1 MTMKK
6 MLSNI
11 FKRNP
16 SKALLSDISAK
27 FKQPLLMHPTYG
39 ADTVNSYMDAA
50 QFFDGLFDEPVGN
63 TYQVSDSVA
72 VIDVSGALVAR
83 DMNSLMSFGM
93 TSYEGLKAELTELLD
108 DPNIDTIIGRFDSP
122 GGMASQNMD
131 ISDFIYSSRG
141 QGKKLIAMV
150 DDMAYSAAYGIASAF
165 DEIWVTRT
173 SGVGSVGV
181 VSYHVD
187 QSEYNKKMGVKIEY
201 IYAGEKKVLGNPN
214 EPLTDEGRAEYQ
226 KEVTRLYNLF
236 TATVARNLGLS
247 VDDVKKTE
255 AGTFHGEEAIEVG
268 FAHKVGTFDQLLSS
282 LGLTS
287 VGEED
292 EMMDNLKS
300 DDLQPILQSE
310 EGLEINDEVVEASPE
325 VEEAVDSVEQSVEES
340 VEQEVVVD
348 EAAVEAEKEQEA
360 AQAKKRSS
368 AIKAMCVSAGVPD
381 AADGYIESG
390 MELSEVRE
398 LLLALTSTSDSA
410 IITSASADLRQH
422 QNDVQAGW
430 AKAFAKAQKL

>member
-1 MTMKK
+1 
-6 MLSNI
+6 
-11 FKRNP
+11 
-16 SKALLSDISAK
+16 
-27 FKQPLLMHPTYG
+27 
-39 ADTVNSYMDAA
+39 
-50 QFFDGLFDEPVGN
+50 
-63 TYQVSDSVA
+63 
-72 VIDVSGALVAR
+72 
-83 DMNSLMSFGM
+83 
-93 TSYEGLKAELTELLD
+93 
-108 DPNIDTIIGRFDSP
+108 
-122 GGMASQNMD
+122 
-131 ISDFIYSSRG
+131 
-141 QGKKLIAMV
+141 
-150 DDMAYSAAYGIASAF
+150 
-165 DEIWVTRT
+165 
-173 SGVGSVGV
+173 
-181 VSYHVD
+181 
-187 QSEYNKKMGVKIEY
+187 
-201 IYAGEKKVLGNPN
+201 
-214 EPLTDEGRAEYQ
+214 
-226 KEVTRLYNLF
+226 LF

>member
-287 VGEED
+287 GGEED